1 MYNFS
6 ESFTQHDKYQLE
18 LKFNYPASEKQKLN
32 AYSVDAYIFLPNS
45 LDVNS
50 STYTP
55 TNFYTD
61 VRDYIRLKT
70 PALGLAEIGAGDS
83 SPLAL
88 LSAGIQELA
97 DNAADGLDHYTKRL
111 KMFSSIMK
119 SSLRD
124 EAEDVVAQLAAPAG
138 RERFK
143 QYLAAAAAILHNFRL
158 LEKQLTAAEP
168 PAAALE
174 LFHHADEFLSI
185 NINKYRYQLWFALKD
200 GQPAWKSDAQRKLVE
215 LCRAEIAYR
224 KRRRYPSI
232 PMVDGNNE
240 ELLYREG
247 VLKKAMASVLFLNT
261 ATRKDGVLLE
271 NMIFGLAAGLAMTF
285 AALIAYFTRD
295 ILMRE
300 FSLVVL
306 LVLVIA
312 YMGKDRVKELSKAY
326 LYQKARRFMYDYKIK
341 MYDASGREVGECRE
355 GFRFIKESEVPE
367 VVSKVRNR
375 VYLSNLENGCF
386 GEQVILS
393 RRRVKLKA
401 EVRREFAGDFEIEG
415 IVDIMRLNVR
425 NFLMKMDNPER
436 PVFVPDDTRET
447 VHVVQGKRV
456 YHVNI
461 VMHYSMEGHED
472 RYTRYRLVLSRN
484 GIKRINYVGD
494 PDF

>member
-1 MYNFS
+1 MYKFS

-50 STYTP
+50 STYTQ
-55 TNFYTD
+55 TDFYTD

-70 PALGLAEIGAGDS
+70 PALRLSEIGAGDA

-88 LSAGIQELA
+88 LAAGIRELA
-97 DNAADGLDHYTKRL
+97 DNAPGGLDHYTKRL

-124 EAEDVVAQLAAPAG
+124 EAEEVVTQLTAASG
-138 RERFK
+138 KNTFR
-143 QYLAAAAAILHNFRL
+143 QYLADADAILHRFRL
-158 LEKQLTAAEP
+158 LEKQLLAAEP
-168 PAAALE
+168 PAAAVE

-185 NINKYRYQLWFALKD
+185 NINKHRYQLWFALKD
-200 GQPAWKSDAQRKLVE
+200 SPLAWKSDAQKKLVA
-215 LCRAEIAYR
+215 LCRGEIAYR
-224 KRRRYPSI
+224 KHRRYPSV
-232 PMVDGNNE
+232 PAVEGDNE
-240 ELLYREG
+240 ELVYREG

-271 NMIFGLAAGLAMTF
+271 NMIFGFAAGLAMTF

-300 FSLVVL
+300 FSIVVL
-306 LVLVIA
+306 LVLVLA
-312 YMGKDRVKELSKAY
+312 YMGKDRIKELSKAY

-355 GFRFIKESEVPE
+355 GFRFIRENEVPE
-367 VVSKVRNR
+367 VVTKIRHR
-375 VYLSNLENGCF
+375 EYLSRLENGCF
-386 GEQVILS
+386 GEQVMLS

-425 NFLMKMDNPER
+425 KFLTKMDNPER
-436 PVFVPDDTRET
+436 PVFVPDEERDT
-447 VHVVQGKRV
+447 VHVVRGKRV

-472 RYTRYRLVLSRN
+472 RYTRYRLILSRN
-484 GIKRINYVGD
+484 GIKGINYVGE
-494 PDF
+494 PDI